1 MRRRR
6 WTRAGAG
13 LAVLVSIAALF
24 LPGFITGVPAAAAA
38 GPWVDPGLTAKV
50 ANGHTVR
57 VNVVTATRAD
67 LPAAAG
73 SVAAGRVL
81 QTLAR
86 LPIVTLRVD
95 RAGLERLA
103 AQSGVVSVTED
114 KPSPPVLADSI
125 PLIGADRTRAA
136 GLTGKG
142 TAVAVLDTGVATHHP
157 FFGGR
162 VVAEACFSPAD
173 PDYEATSLCPNG
185 TPQQEG
191 PGSADSDTGPC
202 ASLDCAHGTHVAGI
216 AAGNAQGVAGAP
228 GSGVAPAAN
237 IVAVQIFSR
246 FESEDFCGV
255 GEAPCV
261 LSFTSA
267 QLAGMEKVLS
277 LRESGTPLVAANLS
291 LGSGL
296 FTAPC
301 DSDPRKAAIDK
312 LLAAGVATVV
322 ASGNRGYPDA
332 VSAPACVSSAVAVG
346 STTKQDEISDFSNRG
361 PLLDL
366 FAPGS
371 DIVSSIPG
379 NQWAPMS
386 GTSMATPHVT
396 GAFAV
401 LRQKFPQAPIA
412 ELLAKLQDT
421 GKPIEGTPRIQL
433 DDAALGVIPRPGPGQ
448 YFDQRARILD
458 NVQVSA
464 NSTMS
469 VPVAGV
475 AGLPATGLASV
486 ALNIS
491 ARGAWFNNGAIA
503 VYPSG
508 DTAPDGNAVS
518 YDSTHVSSTLV
529 FAKVGSDG
537 KILVANRSTQPV
549 TLYLDVHGY
558 TLDHAV
564 ATIGGTYVASPP
576 TRLANRI
583 SVPAWGNY
591 ELATS
596 GLPAT
601 GVDEV
606 ALGVRLKSTAG
617 GTVRMYPSGDV
628 YPVEANAEYVANTPT
643 QFFTIVKPGAGKKIN
658 IHNLGGSPVEVT
670 VDLTGYYTA
679 AQRGWVVNAVRAA
692 PVARDV
698 TIPGGGSYTYRPQQG
713 PSALGLTV
721 TARGTTGTGAV
732 ELVGSAVTV
741 VEYRADGLDRVGF
754 VLAPV
759 RPDGTVVLKNNGT
772 GPVTVGLDLYATL
785 STR

>member
-1 MRRRR
+1 MRRIR
-6 WTRAGAG
+6 WTRALAG
-13 LAVLVSIAALF
+13 LLL
-24 LPGFITGVPAAAAA
+24 LPGLLTGVPAAAAA
-38 GPWVDPGLTAKV
+38 ATGPWVDPGLTAKV

-73 SVAAGRVL
+73 SVTAGRVL

-86 LPIVTLRVD
+86 LPVVTLRVD
-95 RAGLERLA
+95 RAGLDRLA
-103 AQSGVVSVTED
+103 GQSGVVSVTED

-162 VVAEACFSPAD
+162 VVAEACFSPVD
-173 PDYEATSLCPNG
+173 PDYGATSLCPNG

-202 ASLDCAHGTHVAGI
+202 ATLDCAHGTHVAGI
-216 AAGNAQGVAGAP
+216 VAGNAEGVAGAP

-255 GEAPCV
+255 DEAPCV

-267 QLAGMEKVLS
+267 QLAAMEKVLT
-277 LRESGTPLVAANLS
+277 LRESGTPLVAANMS

-346 STTKQDEISDFSNRG
+346 STTKQDENSDFSNRG

-366 FAPGS
+366 LAPGS

-379 NQWAPMS
+379 NQWGPMS
-386 GTSMATPHVT
+386 GTSMAAPHVA

-412 ELLAKLQDT
+412 ELLGKLQDT
-421 GKPIEGTPRIQL
+421 GRPIEGTPRIQL

-458 NVQVSA
+458 NVQISA

-475 AGLPATGLASV
+475 GGLPATGLAAV

-491 ARGAWFNNGAIA
+491 ARGSWFNTGSIA

-508 DTAPDGNAVS
+508 DTAPDGNAVG
-518 YDSTHVSSTLV
+518 YDSTHVSSTLM

-537 KILVANRSTQPV
+537 KILVANRSAQPV

-564 ATIGGTYVASPP
+564 ATIGGTYVALPP
-576 TRLANRI
+576 TRVANRI

-591 ELATS
+591 EL

-601 GVDEV
+601 SMDEA
-606 ALGVRLKSTAG
+606 ALEVRLKGTAG

-628 YPVEANAEYVANTPT
+628 YPAEANAEYVANTPT
-643 QFFTIVKPGAGKKIN
+643 QFFTIVKPGTGKKIN

-679 AQRGWVVNAVRAA
+679 AQRGWIVNAVRAT
-692 PVARDV
+692 PLARDV
-698 TIPGGGSYTYRPQQG
+698 TIPGGGAYTFRPQQG

-721 TARGTTGTGAV
+721 TARGTSSTGAV
-732 ELVGSAVTV
+732 ELVPNVTGPAVNV

-754 VLAPV
+754 ILAPV

-772 GPVTVGLDLYATL
+772 SPVTVGLDLYVTLAT
-785 STR
+785 R

>member
-1 MRRRR
+1 M
-6 WTRAGAG
+6 
-13 LAVLVSIAALF
+13 
-24 LPGFITGVPAAAAA
+24 
-38 GPWVDPGLTAKV
+38 
-50 ANGHTVR
+50 
-57 VNVVTATRAD
+57 NVVTATRAD

-81 QTLAR
+81 QTLAK

-95 RAGLERLA
+95 SAGLARLA
-103 AQSGVVSVTED
+103 GQPGVVSVTED
-114 KPSPPVLADSI
+114 KPSRPVLADSI
-125 PLIGADRTRAA
+125 PLIGAHRTRAA

-142 TAVAVLDTGVATHHP
+142 TAVAVLDTGVATRHP
-157 FFGGR
+157 FFRGR

-173 PDYEATSLCPNG
+173 PDYGATSLCPDG
-185 TPQQEG
+185 TPQQQG
-191 PGSADSDTGPC
+191 PGSADSETGPC
-202 ASLDCAHGTHVAGI
+202 ATLDCAHGTHVAGI
-216 AAGNAQGVAGAP
+216 VAGNAEGLAGAP

-237 IVAVQIFSR
+237 IVAVQVFSR

-255 GEAPCV
+255 DEAPCV

-267 QLAGMEKVLS
+267 QLAGLEKVLT

-291 LGSGL
+291 LGNGL

-301 DSDPRKAAIDK
+301 DSDPRKGAIDK
-312 LLAAGVATVV
+312 LLAAGVATVI
-322 ASGNRGYPDA
+322 AAGNRGYPDA

-346 STTKQDEISDFSNRG
+346 STTKDDGVSDFSNRG

-371 DIVSSIPG
+371 DIVSAIPG

-386 GTSMATPHVT
+386 GTSMAAPHVA

-401 LRQKFPQAPIA
+401 LRQKFPQAPVA
-412 ELLAKLQDT
+412 DLLGKLQDT
-421 GKPIEGTPRIQL
+421 GKPIEGTARIQL

-448 YFDQRARILD
+448 YFYQRARILD

-464 NSTMS
+464 NSTMT

-491 ARGAWFNNGAIA
+491 ARGAWFNTGSIA

-508 DTAPDGNAVS
+508 DTAPEGNAVN
-518 YDSTHVSSTLV
+518 YDSTHVASNLV

-537 KILVANRSTQPV
+537 KIQVANRSGQPV

-564 ATIGGTYVASPP
+564 ATIGGTYVALPP
-576 TRLANRI
+576 TRVANRI

-591 ELATS
+591 ELVAT

-601 GVDEV
+601 GVNEI
-606 ALGVRLKSTAG
+606 ALAVRVKGTAG
-617 GTVRMYPSGDV
+617 GTIRVYPSGEV
-628 YPVEANAEYVANTPT
+628 YPAEANADYVANTPT
-643 QFFTIVKPGAGKKIN
+643 QFFTIAKPGSGKKIN

-679 AQRGWVVNAVRAA
+679 AQRGWIVNAVRPA

-698 TIPGGGSYTYRPQQG
+698 TIPAGGAYTFRPQNG

-721 TARGTTGTGAV
+721 TARGTAAGAV
-732 ELVGSAVTV
+732 ELVPNVNGPAVNV
-741 VEYRADGLDRVGF
+741 VAYRADGLDHAGF

-759 RPDGTVVLKNNGT
+759 RPDGTIVLKNNGT
-772 GPVTVGLDLYATL
+772 SPVKVGLDLYASLT
-785 STR
+785 TR